1 MVASKKEEQTTWTS
15 DVYYGKDAIDDM
27 WNLIVK
33 RLKAHPSPTRGESSR
48 QILWKWGQFASIGV
62 YGGNGTIRALRIW
75 KVPWRRFYPRFTKRC
90 TFGLQLMC
98 TLCRLVLITFLL
110 AFLILFRCFLCIL
123 PLYQG
128 VPYAFNEIDFLLIN
142 KKKKLGCTF
151 GPLGHILVGYVTW
164 VFI

>member
-1 MVASKKEEQTTWTS
+1 
-15 DVYYGKDAIDDM
+15 
-27 WNLIVK
+27 
-33 RLKAHPSPTRGESSR
+33 
-48 QILWKWGQFASIGV
+48 
-62 YGGNGTIRALRIW
+62 
-75 KVPWRRFYPRFTKRC
+75 
-90 TFGLQLMC
+90 MC

-151 GPLGHILVGYVTW
+151 GPLGHILVGYVT
-164 VFI
+164 